1 MTNRV
6 TQEGPFYRELLES
19 SLSDD
24 SSSLDKRWV
33 ASALLKV
40 KIGEEKAGMVERYI
54 ALAGK
59 RVLDIGC
66 GDGGISIAFAKRGAI
81 VRILTDRE
89 LARRLGENGRQR
101 TENELRWEKAGEKL
115 EINFN
120 AAV

>member
-24 SSSLDKRWV
+24 SSSLDRRWV

-40 KIGEEKAGMVERYI
+40 EIGEEKAGMVERYI

-89 LARRLGENGRQR
+89 LARRLGENGRRR
-101 TENELRWEKAGEKL
+101 TENELSWEKAGEKL

>member
-24 SSSLDKRWV
+24 SSSLDRRWV

-40 KIGEEKAGMVERYI
+40 EIGEEKAGMVERYI

-115 EINFN
+115 EINLN

>member
-40 KIGEEKAGMVERYI
+40 EIGEEKAGMVERYI

-115 EINFN
+115 EINLN